1 MTEGVKVI
9 VVGGGAAGLSAAVEL
24 EAQGVGCQLVEAQHR
39 LGGRVDTVCAGDLG
53 RVDRG
58 AQMVNGDMSAV
69 LAIARDA
76 GLHCSPVPSTGE
88 DLVVFGN
95 TMVPRR
101 DLIQDEEIEHL
112 LEIQGRRRDPLRA
125 LSRSAWL
132 MWKGHAALWKRF
144 RGTRQASSDPIAST
158 HAPKGSLAAAIERLH
173 LCAEDEAIV
182 RTQVCEQYG
191 AEPASLDAIAVSAGL
206 SRYDSERADLEF
218 HFPSGLGEI
227 IAALAARLAHEPVLN
242 ASVKTIEVEDDHV
255 VVATGDREWR
265 GDHVIVAVPPTI
277 ARTIGFAMQRQA
289 RLQEV
294 FRSFQAGDLIKT
306 ILIYDHPFWR
316 MNGLS
321 GRATFADPQGFEVVD
336 ASFDDGSKPRL
347 AAFLG
352 GPVARIRASLSAQDR
367 QARLLGDL
375 SRAFGSQARTP
386 NALHEAIWVDDPWS
400 GGGYNA
406 SVLAGHCSHAVER
419 LANWTGRVRFAGAEL
434 DDRFAGYVEGAI
446 RNGRAVAA
454 SIIKGNSL
462 AAAAQ

>member
-1 MTEGVKVI
+1 MTADRKVI

-24 EAQGVGCQLVEAQHR
+24 EEHGISCQLIEAQPR
-39 LGGRVDTVCAGDLG
+39 LGGRVHTVPAGDLG
-53 RVDRG
+53 RIDRG

-76 GLHCSPVPSTGE
+76 GLHCAPVPSTGE

-95 TMVPRR
+95 KVLPRR
-101 DLIQDEEIEHL
+101 ELIRDEEIEHL
-112 LEIQGRRRDPLRA
+112 VMIESRRRTPLVGMR
-125 LSRSAWL
+125 RSAWT
-132 MWKGHAALWKRF
+132 MWKHCASQWKSF
-144 RGTRQASSDPIAST
+144 LGSSQASDDPIAGT
-158 HAPKGSLAAAIERLH
+158 DAPKGSMAAAIERMR

-182 RTQVCEQYG
+182 RTQICEQYG
-191 AEPASLDAIAVSAGL
+191 ADPGTLDALAVSAGL

-218 HFPSGLGEI
+218 QFPSGLGEI
-227 IAALAARLAHEPVLN
+227 VAALAARLGREPVLN
-242 ASVKTIEVEDDHV
+242 AVVKSIEVDDDHV
-255 VVATGDREWR
+255 VVTTGDREWH
-265 GDHVIVAVPPTI
+265 GNYAIVAVPPTI
-277 ARTIGFAMQRQA
+277 ARTIRFTMDRQA

-294 FRSFQAGDLIKT
+294 LRSFQAGDLIKT
-306 ILIYDHPFWR
+306 ILVYDDPFWR
-316 MNGLS
+316 MNGFS
-321 GRATFADPQGFEVVD
+321 GRATFADPQGLEVVD

-352 GPVARIRASLSAQDR
+352 GSGARARAGLTTQDR

-375 SRAFGSQARTP
+375 SRAFGSKASRP
-386 NALHEAIWVDDPWS
+386 SSLHEAVWVDDPWS

-419 LANWTGRVRFAGAEL
+419 LANWKGRVRFAGAEL

-454 SIIKGNSL
+454 SVIKADCL
-462 AAAAQ
+462 AAAGQ